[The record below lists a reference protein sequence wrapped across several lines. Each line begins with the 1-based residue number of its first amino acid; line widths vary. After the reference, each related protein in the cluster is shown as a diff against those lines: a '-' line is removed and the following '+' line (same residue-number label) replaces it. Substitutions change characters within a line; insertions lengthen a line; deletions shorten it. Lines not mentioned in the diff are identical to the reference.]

1 MEQPHDPP
9 ADLGA
14 SLKPI
19 DEPAPPRWQP
29 TAGTFPH
36 AEFLMADPAGAD
48 PAPAGGDDIE
58 SRPSEPPF
66 IVASDPPF
74 AAPPVD
80 PHAAA
85 HVPERSE
92 MPSDLP
98 PAVLAELATPAASKD
113 PAPPRRRS
121 RPNRSPEAEAIQ
133 TFEDSFL
140 AAGSHPS
147 IHSDDDASFDSGR
160 SGLGSTQPPIRGGRD
175 GDAVGALPSARA
187 ERHSD
192 SFRDPA
198 LGEKFAA
205 LSSTS
210 AQSAR
215 RRRRVTIATLCLV
228 VMAVVLAAYPF
239 FGDGVRVD
247 LSSDELRSA
256 TSTSTTPAAPA
267 PGTRI
272 AEPGPS
278 STGSGIVTTSPPIAA
293 VPTPSPTAA
302 PVPTPTEPR
311 MARSEDRPAPTAQA
325 SAGETRP
332 ARVPREV
339 AERLA
344 RRQATANRSQDN
356 AAVTPTAE
364 RTRSDTGRPRA
375 ESAGRPARAERGSP
389 AAEPPTE
396 ARANR
401 RSGTD
406 ESAADSGGSITCTE
420 RILALN
426 LCGPRPRKE

>member
-1 MEQPHDPP
+1 MLQH
-9 ADLGA
+9 
-14 SLKPI
+14 
-19 DEPAPPRWQP
+19 
-29 TAGTFPH
+29 
-36 AEFLMADPAGAD
+36 M
-48 PAPAGGDDIE
+48 
-58 SRPSEPPF
+58 RPS
-66 IVASDPPF
+66 
-74 AAPPVD
+74 AA
-80 PHAAA
+80 
-85 HVPERSE
+85 RW
-92 MPSDLP
+92 PSDLP
-98 PAVLAELATPAASKD
+98 PAVLAELATPAANKD
-113 PAPPRRRS
+113 PAPARRRS

-160 SGLGSTQPPIRGGRD
+160 SGHGSTQPPIRGGRD
-175 GDAVGALPSARA
+175 GDAFGALPSARA
-187 ERHSD
+187 GRNSD

-210 AQSAR
+210 AQAAR

-256 TSTSTTPAAPA
+256 ASTSTTPAAPA
-267 PGTRI
+267 APTPGTRV
-272 AEPGPS
+272 AEPAPS
-278 STGSGIVTTSPPIAA
+278 STGSGVVTTSPPIAA
-293 VPTPSPTAA
+293 VPTPSPAAA
-302 PVPTPTEPR
+302 PVPTPPAPR
-311 MARSEDRPAPTAQA
+311 VARSDDRPAPAAQA

-344 RRQATANRSQDN
+344 RRQAAASRTQDN

-375 ESAGRPARAERGSP
+375 ESAGAAGARRTREPG
-389 AAEPPTE
+389 AEPPTE

-406 ESAADSGGSITCTE
+406 ETAADSGGSITCTE